1 MTSDDDVRR
10 PDIRS
15 DLDAGRHLG
24 PDSGP
29 DATTGATP
37 DARSD
42 HPERRPLNLSGWIG
56 LAAGAGAFLASLLV
70 GWTGAVVL
78 AALALALSIT
88 GLVRVYRGRATN
100 GAAAAGGLTL
110 AVATIVLGFVWA
122 HLAQPCIPLTND
134 TQRFNQCY
142 QDNTGLL

>member
-15 DLDAGRHLG
+15 DLDAGLHLG

-37 DARSD
+37 DAGSD

-88 GLVRVYRGRATN
+88 GLVRAYRGRATN

-122 HLAQPCIPLTND
+122 HLAQPCIPLGND

-142 QDNTGLL
+142 QDHTGLL